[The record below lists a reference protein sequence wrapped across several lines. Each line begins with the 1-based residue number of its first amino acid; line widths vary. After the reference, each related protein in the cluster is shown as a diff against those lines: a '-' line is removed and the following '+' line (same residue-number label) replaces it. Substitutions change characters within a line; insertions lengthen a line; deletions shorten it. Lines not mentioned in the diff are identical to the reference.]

1 MLFTT
6 QQVKVIRL
14 SNEGAIRYVNVID
27 NMVVAGSDDGAV
39 RFYDF
44 QMRLLSWF
52 EDINAGPV
60 SLRVVVQSWETV
72 THGSPITVHNFR

>member
-1 MLFTT
+1 MLLSHTLFTT

-14 SNEGAIRYVNVID
+14 CNEGAIRYVNVID

-60 SLRVVVQSWETV
+60 SLRVAVKL
-72 THGSPITVHNFR
+72 I